1 METKE
6 IIINEVG
13 MQVHGYTGSEIVAT
27 IVEALC
33 HAWRKEIDD
42 IDLLNAGKKVID
54 ALREAAKDYKIDKLF
69 KKMTE
74 DNEDD
79 D

>member
-33 HAWRKEIDD
+33 YAWRNEIGD
-42 IDLLNAGKKVID
+42 INLLNAGKKVID
-54 ALREAAKDYKIDKLF
+54 ALGEAEKDYKIDILFEKL
-69 KKMTE
+69 TE
-74 DNEDD
+74 DREDD

>member
-1 METKE
+1 MEIKE
-6 IIINEVG
+6 IIINDEG
-13 MQVHGYTGSEIVAT
+13 MRVHGYTGSEIVAT

-33 HAWRKEIDD
+33 HAWRKEVGD

-54 ALREAAKDYKIDKLF
+54 ALGEAEKDYKIDKLF
-69 KKMTE
+69 EKMTE

>member
-6 IIINEVG
+6 IIINEEG
-13 MQVHGYTGSEIVAT
+13 MRVHGYTGSEIVAT

-33 HAWRKEIDD
+33 HAWRKEVGK

-54 ALREAAKDYKIDKLF
+54 ALGEAEKDYKINELCMKF
-69 KKMTE
+69 MEE
-74 DNEDD
+74 D
-79 D
+79 